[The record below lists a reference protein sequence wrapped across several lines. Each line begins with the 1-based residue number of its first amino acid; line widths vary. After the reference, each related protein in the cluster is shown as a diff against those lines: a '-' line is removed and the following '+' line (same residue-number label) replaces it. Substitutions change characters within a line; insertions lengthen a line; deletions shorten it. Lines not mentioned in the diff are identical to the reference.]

1 MGFLERLVTGE
12 STLRNRGNYLV
23 QNAYPLYCA
32 KVTRENIAAH
42 IKYLLEEPPD
52 ETLEEEALRER
63 LSKDY
68 VKVLEVM
75 NDVVD
80 ACKRLYDLEYPVE
93 GGQASGEDVAINPA
107 VPVGVDRA

>member
-1 MGFLERLVTGE
+1 MRNKGE
-12 STLRNRGNYLV
+12 YLV
-23 QNAYPLYCA
+23 QHAFPLYCA

-63 LSKDY
+63 LSRDY
-68 VKVLEVM
+68 TTVLEAM
-75 NDVVD
+75 NGVVD
-80 ACKRLYDLEYPVE
+80 ACKRLYELEYPVE
-93 GGQASGEDVAINPA
+93 GGQAGEKAVDISA